1 MNKSRYLIPVC
12 FTLAT
17 VAGWAC
23 GSDTITAAGTGHV
36 RVQLTDAPFPSDS
49 VDSVNVYVTR
59 VDLRV
64 ATADSGAAD
73 SAISPDSASAY
84 GWVTVA
90 EPGSTFNLIEL
101 QNGTSVNLGETLLSA
116 GHYSGMRVVID
127 PSQSR
132 VVLKNGLVLTG
143 SSDPGV
149 KFPSGSSSGLKVTLN
164 GGFDVAPDDTTTV
177 MVDFNLDQ
185 SFVLRG
191 NSIAQL
197 GLLFKPVI
205 QASVV
210 TP

>member
-1 MNKSRYLIPVC
+1 MNRSRYLIPVC
-12 FTLAT
+12 FTLAA

-23 GSDTITAAGTGHV
+23 SSDSITSAGTGHV

-64 ATADSGAAD
+64 TAADSGAAD
-73 SAISPDSASAY
+73 SAIAPDSARAY

-90 EPGSTFNLIEL
+90 EPDSTFNLIEL
-101 QNGTSVNLGETLLSA
+101 QNGTSVNLGETLLAA

-127 PSQSR
+127 PSRSR

-164 GGFDVAPDDTTTV
+164 GGFDVTPDDTTTV